1 MRSSYMVYFSIF
13 ECRCPCAT
21 SKNALASIHLAHSN
35 YSTVSTLSHAEAPL
49 MKAGVVSTKHLARDA
64 YQADNVILLREQNV
78 APVQVRVAVSIT
90 EKLFPKE
97 NNGRCLFL

>member
-1 MRSSYMVYFSIF
+1 
-13 ECRCPCAT
+13 
-21 SKNALASIHLAHSN
+21 
-35 YSTVSTLSHAEAPL
+35 